1 LGYLLL
7 NPYYQLSIN
16 SKEKEIPEKF
26 LKIVAENHDSGINY
40 IIDILPINKI
50 PISVQI

>member
-1 LGYLLL
+1 MD
-7 NPYYQLSIN
+7 PI
-16 SKEKEIPEKF
+16 EKQIPEEY

-40 IIDILPINKI
+40 ILDILPIEKI